1 MRILRRV
8 MDQVAVGR
16 ESFIRQEW
24 TDCFLALSAADRSS
38 PLKAEDLERLG
49 SAAHLLG
56 REAESLDAWTR
67 AYGAS
72 LEAGDSGRAAR
83 CALWLGFQL
92 FNAGEHARGG
102 GWLARAQRLVAGLD
116 CVEGGYVLAATA
128 QQSMGL
134 GDPAAGYGMSLE
146 AAQVGQRFEDPTLVA
161 LATLG
166 QAQAS
171 WMLGEPSRAIA
182 LLDEVM
188 VAVTADEVAP
198 VIAGLAY
205 CAVIWACQEAF
216 DIQRA
221 QEWTAALSQWCELR
235 PDVVPYRG
243 QCLVHRAEL
252 LQFHGA
258 WADAIEQAQRAS
270 ERLSDPPGQ
279 DAVGMAHYLLA
290 ELHRLRG
297 EWTEA
302 EDLYRLANKCGRQPH
317 PGLALLRLAQ
327 GRQDAA
333 ATGIRRAIDEAA
345 DQLERARLLPAAV
358 EILLAGG
365 DAAAG
370 RVFAD
375 EFAGIAAVVD
385 KPYLHA
391 VSAQCAGAVLLA
403 EGNGREALT
412 HLRTALT
419 GWQQLDAPYDAAR
432 VRVLLALAC
441 RELGD
446 HEGSE
451 LELDAAREIFQ
462 QLGADPSGLP
472 AVDPGHYGLSAR
484 EIEVL
489 GLLATGATNRAIA
502 AELVISEKTVARHVS
517 NIFAKLDL
525 TSRAAATAYAY
536 EHDLL

>member
-1 MRILRRV
+1 
-8 MDQVAVGR
+8 MDQVAAGR
-16 ESFIRQEW
+16 ESFVRQEW

-72 LEAGDSGRAAR
+72 LEAGDSARAAR

-102 GWLARAQRLVAGLD
+102 GWLARAQRLVDGLD

-134 GDPAAGYGMSLE
+134 GDPASGYGMSLE

-171 WMLGEPSRAIA
+171 WMLGEPSRTIA

-279 DAVGMAHYLLA
+279 DAVGMAHYVLA

-365 DAAAG
+365 DTAAG

-385 KPYLHA
+385 KPFLHA

-419 GWQQLDAPYDAAR
+419 GWQQLDAPYEAAR
-432 VRVLLALAC
+432 VRILLALAC

-446 HEGSE
+446 EEGSE

-462 QLGADPSGLP
+462 QLGADLSGLP
-472 AVDPGHYGLSAR
+472 AVDPGQYGLSAR

-502 AELVISEKTVARHVS
+502 AKLVISEKTVARHVS

-536 EHDLL
+536 EHDLV

>member
-72 LEAGDSGRAAR
+72 LEAGDSARAAR

-333 ATGIRRAIDEAA
+333 TTGIRRAIDEAA

-462 QLGADPSGLP
+462 QLGAELSGLP
-472 AVDPGHYGLSAR
+472 AVDPDHCGLSAR

-536 EHDLL
+536 EHDLV

>member
-1 MRILRRV
+1 
-8 MDQVAVGR
+8 MDQVAAGR

-24 TDCFLALSAADRSS
+24 TDCYLALSAADRSS
-38 PLKAEDLERLG
+38 PLKAEDLERLA
-49 SAAHLLG
+49 SVAHLIG
-56 REAESLDAWTR
+56 RQAESLDAWTR

-72 LEAGDSGRAAR
+72 LEAGDSTRAAR
-83 CALWLGFQL
+83 CAFWLGFQL
-92 FNAGEHARGG
+92 HNAGEHARGG
-102 GWLARAQRLVAGLD
+102 GWVARAQRLVDGRE

-128 QQSMGL
+128 L
-134 GDPAAGYGMSLE
+134 KTVETGDPIEAVGMALE
-146 AAQVGQRFEDPTLVA
+146 AAQVGHRFEDPTLVA
-161 LATLG
+161 LATLSH
-166 QAQAS
+166 AQAC
-171 WMLGEPSRAIA
+171 WMLGDTSRTIA

-205 CAVIWACQEAF
+205 CAVIWACQKAF
-216 DIQRA
+216 DFQRA

-252 LQFHGA
+252 LQFHGS
-258 WADAIEQAQRAS
+258 WADAIEQAKRAA

-333 ATGIRRAIDEAA
+333 ATGIKRAIDEAG
-345 DQLERARLLPAAV
+345 DQLDRARLLPAAV

-365 DAAAG
+365 DTVTG
-370 RVFAD
+370 RAYAD
-375 EFAGIAAVVD
+375 ELAGIAATAD
-385 KPYLHA
+385 KAFLHA
-391 VSAQCAGAVLLA
+391 SSAQCTGAVFLA
-403 EGNGREALT
+403 EGNGREALG

-446 HEGSE
+446 DEGSE

-462 QLGADPSGLP
+462 QLGADVSGLP
-472 AVDPGHYGLSAR
+472 AVDSGRCGLSAR

-536 EHDLL
+536 EHDLV

>member
-1 MRILRRV
+1 

-24 TDCFLALSAADRSS
+24 TDCFLALSAADRNS
-38 PLKAEDLERLG
+38 PLTAEDLERLG
-49 SAAHLLG
+49 STAHLLG

-72 LEAGDSGRAAR
+72 LEAGDSARAAR

-134 GDPAAGYGMSLE
+134 GDPAGGYGMSLE

-279 DAVGMAHYLLA
+279 DAVGMAHYVLA

-358 EILLAGG
+358 EIVLAGG
-365 DAAAG
+365 DAASG

-385 KPYLHA
+385 KPFLHA

-446 HEGSE
+446 DEGSE

-462 QLGADPSGLP
+462 QLGAELSGLP
-472 AVDPGHYGLSAR
+472 AVSPGHYGLSAR

-489 GLLATGATNRAIA
+489 VLLATGATNRAIA
-502 AELVISEKTVARHVS
+502 AKLVISEKTVARHVS

-536 EHDLL
+536 EHDLV